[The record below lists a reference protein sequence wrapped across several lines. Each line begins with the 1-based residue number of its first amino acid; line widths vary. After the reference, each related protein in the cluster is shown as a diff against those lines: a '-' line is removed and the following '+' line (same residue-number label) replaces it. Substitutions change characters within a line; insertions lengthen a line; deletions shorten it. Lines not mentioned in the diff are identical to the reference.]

1 MRGIEKTGLGEISE
15 TLRMMQA
22 LAWKF
27 KEEGEGHE
35 QDRHVEVVTL
45 GCDSERLIT
54 SDNERRM

>member
-1 MRGIEKTGLGEISE
+1 
-15 TLRMMQA
+15 MMQA
-22 LAWKF
+22 LAWKC

-35 QDRHVEVVTL
+35 QDRHIEEVVTL